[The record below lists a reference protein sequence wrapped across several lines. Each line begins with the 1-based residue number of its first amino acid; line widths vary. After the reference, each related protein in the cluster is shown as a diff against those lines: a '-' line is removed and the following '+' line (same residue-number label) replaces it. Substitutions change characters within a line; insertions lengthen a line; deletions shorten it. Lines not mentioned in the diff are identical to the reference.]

1 MYGRPYGKSLCHA
14 WGASPI
20 YLLGRYFLGVEPV
33 SPGYEQY
40 VVRPVLGGLEWMEG
54 EVPTP
59 WGKIRVKVNGEEIS
73 IYSDGGEGTLM
84 IGDKKVSIPAGKT
97 VTHTV
102 FRQ

>member
-1 MYGRPYGKSLCHA
+1 
-14 WGASPI
+14 
-20 YLLGRYFLGVEPV
+20 
-33 SPGYEQY
+33 
-40 VVRPVLGGLEWMEG
+40 MEG

-59 WGKIRVKVNGEEIS
+59 WGKIRVKVNGEEIT